1 MYQVQT
7 EQFEGPLELLL
18 SLIEKEKLDITRI
31 SLARVADQYV
41 EYLSREASVPLEQR
55 ARFLDIASRLILL
68 KSRALLPVL
77 SFTDEEEEAL
87 GDLEE
92 RLKEYQRFREA
103 SAKIG
108 TLLSSGKRR
117 FHRERSVETAPTFA
131 PPEGITPS
139 QLAEWFRRIL
149 ESIPV
154 AVQLEEKV
162 LEEIITLEE
171 KIAALETRIA
181 SGIEAVFSDIARESA
196 DRTHAIV
203 SFLALLELVRRR
215 IFHAEQQDLFGEI
228 RFRKIEASSLSATHP
243 S

>member
-1 MYQVQT
+1 MYQVHT

-31 SLARVADQYV
+31 SLAKVADQYV
-41 EYLSREASVPLEQR
+41 DYLSREEAVPLEQR

-68 KSRALLPVL
+68 KSRALLPIL

-87 GDLEE
+87 DDLEE

-103 SAKIG
+103 AMKISE
-108 TLLSSGKRR
+108 LFSSRKRS
-117 FHRERSVETAPTFA
+117 FPREAPQELEPTFV
-131 PPEGITPS
+131 PPEDITS
-139 QLAEWFRRIL
+139 SRLTEWFRRIL
-149 ESIPV
+149 ESIPATV
-154 AVQLEEKV
+154 RLEEKV

-181 SGIEAVFSDIARESA
+181 SGIEAAFSDIAKESR
-196 DRTHAIV
+196 DETHAIV

-215 IFHAEQQDLFGEI
+215 VFHVEQQDLFGEI
-228 RFRKIEASSLSATHP
+228 RFRKIEATSPASTPLP
-243 S
+243 